1 MAQRK
6 SGVSDEATKL
16 AAKIYKLKDRAL
28 KIVAQAEKLA
38 NDSTADK
45 RSVAQARSI
54 AAEARKLADD
64 ARPARKL
71 ES

>member
-45 RSVAQARSI
+45 KSVAQARSI

-64 ARPARKL
+64 ARPARKV